1 MKKGQKGYTLIEM
14 LIAIS
19 ISTLVAGA
27 ALMAVFQILTN
38 TERSKNHMTASSQV
52 QSAGF
57 WTGRDAQLAQV
68 ITDNLTLPEF
78 LDLSWTEG
86 FSGDSYR
93 VIYTLED
100 MPAGETK
107 RLFRN
112 LSVTSANGTA
122 NTTTLIAWYIN
133 PDTGKTSSNFSGG
146 TLNLMFTATV
156 GDGSS
161 QENETRVYQFSPRPQ

>member
-1 MKKGQKGYTLIEM
+1 MKKGQKGYTLVEM
-14 LIAIS
+14 MIALT
-19 ISTLVAGA
+19 ISTLIVGA
-27 ALMAVFQILTN
+27 TLIAVFQILTN
-38 TERSKNHMTASSQV
+38 TERNSNHMTASNQV
-52 QSAGF
+52 QNAGY
-57 WTGRDAQLAQV
+57 WVGRDAQLAQI
-68 ITDNLTLPEF
+68 ITGNLTLPDF
-78 LDLSWTEG
+78 LDLRWTEG

-93 VIYTLED
+93 VVYTLED

-112 LSVTSANGTA
+112 LSVTSMNGTT

-146 TLNLMFTATV
+146 TLNLMFTSTV

-161 QENETRVYQFSPRPQ
+161 QKNETRVYQFVPRPQ